1 MNKHVKK
8 AMEIRNEVPM
18 MRNCAQTILMVY
30 AKELGLTDDMA
41 AKLSIN
47 FGGGMK
53 CGATCG
59 VITGGLIVLGA
70 LGIDDPYTVNLLR
83 KEIAEK
89 HDSMTN
95 CTDLLRANATKGGN
109 KKQHCDNMIYEAIEI
124 IDKIIDQNKNESFE
138 E

>member
-1 MNKHVKK
+1 MNEHVKK

-18 MRNCAQTILMVY
+18 INNCAQTILMVY

-53 CGATCG
+53 CGSTCG

-89 HDSMTN
+89 HEGMTN
-95 CTDLLRANATKGGN
+95 CTDLLRANAAKGGN

-124 IDKIIDQNKNESFE
+124 IDKIIDKNE
-138 E
+138 